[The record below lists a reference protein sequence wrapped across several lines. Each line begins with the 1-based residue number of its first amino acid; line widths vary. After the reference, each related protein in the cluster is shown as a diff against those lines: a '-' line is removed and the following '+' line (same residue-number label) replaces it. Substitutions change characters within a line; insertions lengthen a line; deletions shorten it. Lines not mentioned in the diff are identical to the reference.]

1 MLPHVALSVEPGS
14 ALCVVGGAVLYA
26 AGVRRA
32 WQRAGI
38 GRGVSRGQVCWFAAG
53 LLTVAVALLSSLD
66 AMADELFSAHMTQHV
81 LLTALAPPLLVLGAP
96 EVALVWL
103 LAPVWRRRVVRRA
116 RESRWLS
123 AAWLAISAP
132 IVACTLHFLAVWGWH
147 EPRLYE
153 LALRNDVVH
162 AAEHLS
168 FLATGLLLWWRVV
181 HPHGVSRRH
190 AYGVGFLTLF
200 LTATQEGLLGALF
213 TISHRL
219 IYPAQAGGA
228 MAHGLTPLED
238 QQLAGLI
245 MWIPGGTV
253 YLVGMSVLFMRWFE
267 TAGPSASAA
276 PDGRVVPPDGNEPSP
291 FHRRSNAVAVGVTG
305 PSAECDS
312 CR

>member
-1 MLPHVALSVEPGS
+1 VALSVEPGS

-32 WQRAGI
+32 CQRAGI
-38 GRGVSRGQVCWFAAG
+38 ERGVSRGQVCWFAAG

-219 IYPAQAGGA
+219 IYP
-228 MAHGLTPLED
+228 
-238 QQLAGLI
+238 
-245 MWIPGGTV
+245 
-253 YLVGMSVLFMRWFE
+253 
-267 TAGPSASAA
+267 
-276 PDGRVVPPDGNEPSP
+276 
-291 FHRRSNAVAVGVTG
+291 
-305 PSAECDS
+305 
-312 CR
+312 